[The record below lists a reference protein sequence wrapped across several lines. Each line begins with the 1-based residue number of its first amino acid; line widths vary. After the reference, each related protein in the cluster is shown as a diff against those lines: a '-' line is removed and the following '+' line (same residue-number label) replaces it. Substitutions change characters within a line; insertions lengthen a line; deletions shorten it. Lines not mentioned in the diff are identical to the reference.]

1 MHPILIALIIAA
13 SDLLLGLALW
23 LFMIWP
29 GGRRKEM
36 LKYTDYHYAHR
47 GLHDDTKAENSL
59 SAFRA
64 AKERGYGI
72 ELDVRLSKDG
82 ELVVHHDATLERV
95 AGREGKV
102 IDYTAEELAAM
113 SLAGTSDG
121 IPTFRQV
128 LDLIDGT
135 VPLIIE
141 IKMGDGEKG
150 VAEKLVEVLE
160 GYDGPYVV
168 ESFNPIALK
177 IVRKLRPDILRGI
190 LAHEYMKDERYK
202 GKLVF
207 RLGQNLELNFL
218 GRPHFIAYLHK
229 DYTVPKMRFVHRVW
243 GTPLIGWTVR
253 SQQEEDAATEHGF
266 DAVIFENYIPEDRK

>member
-1 MHPILIALIIAA
+1 MHPLLIALIIAA
-13 SDLLLGLALW
+13 SVLLLGLALW

-47 GLHDDTKAENSL
+47 GLHDSTKAENSL
-59 SAFRA
+59 SAFSA

-128 LDLIDGT
+128 LDLIDGA

-141 IKMGDGEKG
+141 IKMADGEKG

-160 GYDGPYVV
+160 GYEGPYVV
-168 ESFNPIALK
+168 ESFNPKALK
-177 IVRKLRPDILRGI
+177 IVRKKRPDILRGI
-190 LAHEYMKDERYK
+190 LSMEYLKEEKHK
-202 GKLVF
+202 GSL
-207 RLGQNLELNFL
+207 LYGLLQHLMLNFMV
-218 GRPHFIAYLHK
+218 RPDFIAYEKTGYAVWGL
-229 DYTVPKMRFVHRVW
+229 RFVRRSF
-243 GTPLIGWTVR
+243 GTALITWTVK
-253 SQQEEDAATEHGF
+253 SAEEEMEAISHGF
-266 DAVIFENYIPEDRK
+266 DTVIFEGYIPEK